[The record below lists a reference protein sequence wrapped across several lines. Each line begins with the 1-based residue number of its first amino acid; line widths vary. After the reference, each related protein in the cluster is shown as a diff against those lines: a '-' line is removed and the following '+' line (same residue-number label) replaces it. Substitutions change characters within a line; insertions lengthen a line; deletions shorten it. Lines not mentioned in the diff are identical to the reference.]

1 MHAVNPGDNPYH
13 RSLAAV
19 SNDRQVRRAW
29 TLLGISFALVLAVGF
44 GLIVSGL
51 WVYRHATVAEH
62 ARLTVISGSAILV
75 RTPSDENWRAVGD
88 NTRIS
93 EGDTVSTALGTVASL
108 TMFDGSTV
116 EIAEDTVVRVAH
128 MRASRF
134 LHRTKLIEL
143 EPSRG
148 SVYVSMVPSGAYEYS
163 ETIVRDGDRRIVMSD
178 DQRNEDSGSFLLE
191 ILGESTGAGDGAVRA
206 AVLRGSATL
215 YSGSTSLRLQSN
227 QQTVVNA
234 NGEFGPLSKPVR
246 ELVENGNF
254 QQGMDGWVE
263 FEQRSPRQSSDAP
276 TDASVDLVRE
286 NLPQGEAI
294 AVEFLRGSTSSE
306 PVQSGIRQR
315 VGKTLRLH
323 SSLLLRFDVK
333 ITDQEPTGGGDDLAQ
348 FPFIVKLT
356 YIDVDGQEREWSH
369 GYYVVE
375 DPDHPV
381 DSIRATRIP
390 RDTWQQTTFDLR
402 NLDPVPHQITTIVVY
417 ASGQSYQTRVT
428 NISLTSGELVEQG
441 P

>member
-1 MHAVNPGDNPYH
+1 MHAADPDDNPYH

-19 SNDRQVRRAW
+19 SSGRQVRRAW
-29 TLLGISFALVLAVGF
+29 TLLGASFAIF
-44 GLIVSGL
+44 LIVVAGVIASGT

-62 ARLTVISGSAILV
+62 ARLSVISGSAVLV
-75 RTPSDENWRAVGD
+75 LTPGDENWRAVGD
-88 NTRIS
+88 DTRIS
-93 EGDTVSTALGTVASL
+93 EGDMVSTALGTVASL

-116 EIAEDTVVRVAH
+116 EIAEDTVVRIEH
-128 MRASRF
+128 MRSSRF

-143 EPSRG
+143 EPERG
-148 SVYVSMVPSGAYEYS
+148 SVYVSMVPSGAYGYS
-163 ETIVRDGDRRIVMSD
+163 ETAVQHGDQRIVMSD
-178 DQRNEDSGSFLLE
+178 DQRRDDSGAFLME
-191 ILGESTGAGDGAVRA
+191 ILGGSTGEADGAVRA

-227 QQTVVNA
+227 QQTVVSA
-234 NGEFGPLSKPVR
+234 SGEFGPLSKPVR

-254 QQGMDGWVE
+254 QHGMDGWVE

-276 TDASVDLVRE
+276 TDAAVDLVRE

-294 AVEFLRGSTSSE
+294 AAEFLRGSASSE

-315 VGKTLRLH
+315 VGKTLQVH

-333 ITDQEPTGGGDDLAQ
+333 ITDQEPTGGGPDLAQ
-348 FPFIVKLT
+348 FPFVVKLT

-375 DPDHPV
+375 DADHPV